1 MSPPPIKR
9 VQAATN
15 LVWVD
20 LEMTGLDPQ
29 NDLIIQAALIVTNSK
44 LEPLEEFCVD
54 VWQPP
59 AELERMSPFV
69 REMHER
75 TGLLGR
81 LATSRT
87 DLGSAE
93 KQMLERVAG
102 WCTYPAIMCG
112 NTIGHDK
119 RFIDRWMPGFARY
132 LSHRTVDVSSIK
144 VLAKL
149 WRGDSGVYSKPT
161 DGEHDALF
169 DVRQSIAELV
179 FYKKTLFVSG

>member
-1 MSPPPIKR
+1 
-9 VQAATN
+9 
-15 LVWVD
+15 
-20 LEMTGLDPQ
+20 
-29 NDLIIQAALIVTNSK
+29 
-44 LEPLEEFCVD
+44 
-54 VWQPP
+54 VWQPD
-59 AELERMSPFV
+59 ALLTRMVPFV
-69 REMHER
+69 KEMHET
-75 TGLLGR
+75 TGLTDR
-81 LATSRT
+81 VRKSRV
-87 DLGSAE
+87 DLMVVE
-93 KQMLERVAG
+93 RKLLERVAG

-149 WRGDSGVYSKPT
+149 WRGDSGVYSKPA

>member
-1 MSPPPIKR
+1 
-9 VQAATN
+9 
-15 LVWVD
+15 
-20 LEMTGLDPQ
+20 MTGLDPQ

-102 WCTYPAIMCG
+102 WCTYRAIMCG

-132 LSHRTVDVSSIK
+132 
-144 VLAKL
+144 
-149 WRGDSGVYSKPT
+149 
-161 DGEHDALF
+161 
-169 DVRQSIAELV
+169 
-179 FYKKTLFVSG
+179 